1 MDGKIVLVTG
11 ASSGIGAALSRQ
23 LTEAGATVLAAAR
36 RQELLD
42 QLGAAAAFR
51 VDLSD
56 PADAL
61 RLADEAVGRF
71 GQVDVLVNNAGVRLD
86 SPAIDASLEEI
97 DQSFQVNVLSPMVL
111 AGRLVPGMVERGE
124 GVVANVLAPQ
134 VSPGRRGMG
143 AYAASKAAN
152 VRIAET
158 LAEEVAAD
166 GIDVNAIAPGAM
178 NTRLMH
184 DIVAAGPEA
193 AGQAEWAAAVK
204 LQKTGGTP
212 PELAARLCVFLAS
225 EEGDGVTGRLLS
237 AQWDPW
243 ERLAEFKDELARTDV
258 YTLRRIVPKE
268 RGKEWE

>member
-71 GQVDVLVNNAGVRLD
+71 GQVDVLVNNAGIRLD
-86 SPAIDASLEEI
+86 SPAVDASLEEI

-143 AYAASKAAN
+143 AYAASKAAL
-152 VRIAET
+152 ESFTQT
-158 LAEEVAAD
+158 LRQEVGGGKGVAVFGFDPGWVKTELAPDGSDEPEEAASRMLA
-166 GIDVNAIAPGAM
+166 AIARG
-178 NTRLMH
+178 RSSR
-184 DIVAAGPEA
+184 DI
-193 AGQAEWAAAVK
+193 
-204 LQKTGGTP
+204 
-212 PELAARLCVFLAS
+212 
-225 EEGDGVTGRLLS
+225 LS
-237 AQWDPW
+237 
-243 ERLAEFKDELARTDV
+243 
-258 YTLRRIVPKE
+258 
-268 RGKEWE
+268 

>member
-23 LTEAGATVLAAAR
+23 LAGAGATVLAAAR
-36 RQELLD
+36 REDLLD
-42 QLGAAAAFR
+42 RLGAAASFR

-61 RLADEAVGRF
+61 RLADEAIGRF

-86 SPAIDASLEEI
+86 SPAVDASLEEI

-143 AYAASKAAN
+143 AYAASKAAL
-152 VRIAET
+152 ESFTQT
-158 LAEEVAAD
+158 LRQEVGGGKGVAVFGFDPGWVKTDLAPDGSDDPEEAASRLLA
-166 GIDVNAIAPGAM
+166 AIARG
-178 NTRLMH
+178 RSSR
-184 DIVAAGPEA
+184 DI
-193 AGQAEWAAAVK
+193 
-204 LQKTGGTP
+204 
-212 PELAARLCVFLAS
+212 
-225 EEGDGVTGRLLS
+225 LS
-237 AQWDPW
+237 
-243 ERLAEFKDELARTDV
+243 
-258 YTLRRIVPKE
+258 
-268 RGKEWE
+268 

>member
-1 MDGKIVLVTG
+1 MDGKVVLVTG

-23 LTEAGATVLAAAR
+23 LVEAGATVVAAAR

-42 QLGAAAAFR
+42 ELGAAASFR

-86 SPAIDASLEEI
+86 SPAVDASLEEI

-143 AYAASKAAN
+143 AYAASKAAL
-152 VRIAET
+152 ESFTQT
-158 LAEEVAAD
+158 LRQEVGGGKGVAVFGFDPGWVKTGLAPDGSDEPEDAASRLLA
-166 GIDVNAIAPGAM
+166 AIARG
-178 NTRLMH
+178 RSSR
-184 DIVAAGPEA
+184 DI
-193 AGQAEWAAAVK
+193 
-204 LQKTGGTP
+204 
-212 PELAARLCVFLAS
+212 
-225 EEGDGVTGRLLS
+225 LS
-237 AQWDPW
+237 
-243 ERLAEFKDELARTDV
+243 
-258 YTLRRIVPKE
+258 
-268 RGKEWE
+268 